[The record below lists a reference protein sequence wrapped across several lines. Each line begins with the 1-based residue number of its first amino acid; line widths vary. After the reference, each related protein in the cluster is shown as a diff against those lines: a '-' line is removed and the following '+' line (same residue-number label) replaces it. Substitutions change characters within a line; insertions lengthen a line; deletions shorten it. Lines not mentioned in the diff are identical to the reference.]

1 MHTLSLDAISG
12 LLQTEIVKL
21 INQVNVLNFRGSC
34 LFVFL
39 GQYELMNVV

>member
-21 INQVNVLNFRGSC
+21 INQVNVLNFMGSC
-34 LFVFL
+34 LFVFS